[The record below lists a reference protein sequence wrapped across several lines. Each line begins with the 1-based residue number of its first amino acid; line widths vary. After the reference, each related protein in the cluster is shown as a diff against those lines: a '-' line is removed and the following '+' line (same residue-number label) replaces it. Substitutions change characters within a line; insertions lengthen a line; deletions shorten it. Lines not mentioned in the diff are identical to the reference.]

1 MAIPCKSVDQPGWL
15 ELREQLWPHHP
26 SAEHLAEMA
35 SFLASP
41 ERFAQFIE
49 YDPSGNALGFVEVAL
64 RSGYVNGTNSSP
76 VGFLEGIYVVPQARR
91 QGIARILVASRTLGR
106 QRWLQ
111 RVRLRCTYRKH
122 SKPCNACRSW
132 LRRDGACRILQEG
145 TALKAAC
152 G

>member
-1 MAIPCKSVDQPGWL
+1 MATLCKSVDQPGWL

-64 RSGYVNGTNSSP
+64 RSDYVNGTNSSP
-76 VGFLEGIYVVPQARR
+76 VVL
-91 QGIARILVASRTLGR
+91 S
-106 QRWLQ
+106 
-111 RVRLRCTYRKH
+111 
-122 SKPCNACRSW
+122 
-132 LRRDGACRILQEG
+132 
-145 TALKAAC
+145 
-152 G
+152 

>member
-1 MAIPCKSVDQPGWL
+1 MAIRCKAVDQPGWL

-64 RSGYVNGTNSSP
+64 RSDYVNGTNSSP
-76 VGFLEGIYVVPQARR
+76 VGFLEGLYVVPQARR
-91 QGIARILVASRTLGR
+91 LGIARILVAEAERWAASVGCSEFASDALVDNTRSHAMHAALGFEETE
-106 QRWLQ
+106 
-111 RVRLRCTYRKH
+111 RVVFFRK
-122 SKPCNACRSW
+122 
-132 LRRDGACRILQEG
+132 
-145 TALKAAC
+145 ALC
-152 G
+152 

>member
-35 SFLASP
+35 TFLASP

-49 YDPSGNALGFVEVAL
+49 YDHSGNALGLVEVAL
-64 RSGYVNGTNSSP
+64 RSDYVNGTNSSP

-91 QGIARILVASRTLGR
+91 QGIARILIAEAERWAAGVGCSEFASDALIENTRSHAMHAALGFEEME
-106 QRWLQ
+106 
-111 RVRLRCTYRKH
+111 RVVFFRKALR
-122 SKPCNACRSW
+122 
-132 LRRDGACRILQEG
+132 
-145 TALKAAC
+145 
-152 G
+152 